1 MARELVIWLALLAV
15 YVGLTSIDWTG
26 RHQLAVANSRS
37 LYDLERSLN
46 IDIEPALNN
55 WLVSR
60 DVLRVAANYEYA
72 LTYLIS
78 SFGLIVWLY
87 LRRPAT
93 YRWARTSF
101 IVLNVAS
108 LICFAVYP
116 VAPPRLVADLGFTDT
131 VVLDRTWGSWGS
143 PLVSHANQL
152 AAMPS
157 LHIGWALWV
166 SVILATIASGWVSQ
180 TVSGV
185 HVLLTLLVIMATAN
199 HYLIDAFGGA
209 LVAVAAVAVTRP
221 GVNTARAPWF
231 TAIAELRRRIRP
243 GVATRVAELRR
254 HGHDQPS
261 LRLRPRLVHHTDPDS
276 PWRGSEHRPPSLGSD
291 LGRHWPAHTRSR
303 SSMPT
308 AARSSRMSR

>member
-15 YVGLTSIDWTG
+15 YVSLTSIDWTG

-46 IDIEPALNN
+46 IDIEPGLNN

-60 DVLRVAANYEYA
+60 DALRVVANYEYA

-87 LRRPAT
+87 LRRPTT

-116 VAPPRLVADLGFTDT
+116 VAPPRLVANLGFTDT

-221 GVNTARAPWF
+221 RKGTALAPWF
-231 TAIAELRRRIRP
+231 TAIAELRRRVRP
-243 GVATRVAELRR
+243 GAATRVTQLRR

-261 LRLRPRLVHHTDPDS
+261 LRLRPRLVYRAELDS
-276 PWRGSEHRPPSLGSD
+276 PWPGLEH
-291 LGRHWPAHTRSR
+291 
-303 SSMPT
+303 
-308 AARSSRMSR
+308 RSSRMSQ